1 MSKLQIV
8 DQSRACRVGL
18 AFLGTHRLIGAMKQK
33 LAIAGVAGRMG
44 RALLESAYG
53 DPRFEISGGTERA
66 GSKDLGIDLGV
77 LCGQA
82 PLGLTASTEV
92 AQAAAHGVVWLD
104 FTNPDAFIAALP
116 ALSASSIRA
125 IILGTTGFDEAGEQV
140 IAKAATRFCVVRSGN
155 FSLGVN
161 VLVGLVKQAAAR
173 LGTDWDIE
181 ILEAHHRHKL
191 DAPSGTALMLGHA
204 AAAGRGVHHS
214 DVATGHATSAGIL
227 KSPNVPRQTGD
238 IGYASLRG
246 GGIIGE
252 HEVMFLSEAETIR
265 LGHTALNRAIFAK
278 GALVAAAWA
287 THQPPGL
294 YSMADVL
301 GL

>member
-1 MSKLQIV
+1 
-8 DQSRACRVGL
+8 
-18 AFLGTHRLIGAMKQK
+18 MKQK

-53 DPRFEISGGTERA
+53 DPRFEICGGTERA
-66 GSKDLGIDLGV
+66 GSKDLGTDLGV

-82 PLGLTASTEV
+82 PLGLIARTEV
-92 AQAAAHGVVWLD
+92 ELAAAHSDVWLD

-116 ALSASSIRA
+116 ALNGSSIRA
-125 IILGTTGFDEAGEQV
+125 IILGTTGFDNAGEQA
-140 IAKAATRFCVVRSGN
+140 ITKAATRFCVVRSGN

-204 AAAGRGVHHS
+204 AATGRGVQHS
-214 DVATGHATSAGIL
+214 DVATGHATSAGTL
-227 KSPNVPRQTGD
+227 KPTHAPRQTGD

-252 HEVMFLSEAETIR
+252 HEVMFASEAETIR
-265 LGHTALNRAIFAK
+265 LGHTALNRTIFAK

-287 THQPPGL
+287 AHQPPGL